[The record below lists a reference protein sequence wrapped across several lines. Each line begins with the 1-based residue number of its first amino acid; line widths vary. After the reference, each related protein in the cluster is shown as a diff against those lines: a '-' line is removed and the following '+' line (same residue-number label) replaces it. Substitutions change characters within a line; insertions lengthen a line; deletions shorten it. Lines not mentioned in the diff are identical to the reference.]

1 MNTVWLLYNNMDY
14 ETDIVHSVYAE
25 KPSVET
31 LTRLIVDQFGY
42 AYTQDAAQVRAEEL
56 YQNNGTRFL
65 SMYTWE
71 LEERAVV

>member
-1 MNTVWLLYNNMDY
+1 MKTIWLLYNNMDY
-14 ETDIVHSVYAE
+14 ESDIVHSVHAE

-31 LTRLIVDQFGY
+31 LARLIMDQFGY
-42 AYTQDAAQVRAEEL
+42 AYDQEDAIVRAEEL

-65 SMYTWE
+65 SIYTWE